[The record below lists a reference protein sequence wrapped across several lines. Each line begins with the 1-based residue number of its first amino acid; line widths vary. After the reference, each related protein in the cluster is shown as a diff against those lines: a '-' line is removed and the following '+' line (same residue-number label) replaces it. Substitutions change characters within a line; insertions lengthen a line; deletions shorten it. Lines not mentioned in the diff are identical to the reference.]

1 MAFLVVNGWFV
12 PMKTFFFGGH
22 CWRNDTVMHFK
33 LKNNT
38 CSRAQLFLHNTLW
51 MYSTDY
57 LSYQPFLINY
67 FSQRCG
73 QIKYNYLIK
82 LSTVFLNRTELERH
96 TSKLNSTEREER
108 RRRRRSQFQLVSHH
122 FNKVQLFCVFRQHR
136 NISKETSWCSK
147 NGTYPTYEFHEIRST
162 IVYFFMQQQQ
172 SLLFNWA
179 VLGSLFLLRLKVPTS
194 WYVRSIFLR

>member
-82 LSTVFLNRTELERH
+82 LSTVFLNRTQLERH

-147 NGTYPTYEFHEIRST
+147 NGTYPTYEFHELD
-162 IVYFFMQQQQ
+162 QQ
-172 SLLFNWA
+172 SCT
-179 VLGSLFLLRLKVPTS
+179 SLCSNNRA
-194 WYVRSIFLR
+194 YYSIELC